1 MGYNHVFSVGQ
12 KVDQMGKMSKQHD
25 WKNYQEKVQ
34 EGCMPFYYYS
44 RSSILEMFFKQ
55 RSKTIGE
62 EESKWVAKGG
72 EEKER
77 DFEKEVH
84 KKKTFEP
91 CTYFS

>member
-1 MGYNHVFSVGQ
+1 MV
-12 KVDQMGKMSKQHD
+12 
-25 WKNYQEKVQ
+25 
-34 EGCMPFYYYS
+34 
-44 RSSILEMFFKQ
+44 FKQ